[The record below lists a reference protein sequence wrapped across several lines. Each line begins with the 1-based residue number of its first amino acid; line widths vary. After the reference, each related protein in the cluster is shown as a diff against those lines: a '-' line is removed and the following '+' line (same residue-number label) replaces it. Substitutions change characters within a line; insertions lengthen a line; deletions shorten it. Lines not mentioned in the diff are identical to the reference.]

1 MTAIVV
7 GVGIHPQRI
16 KIAPMDL
23 ELLESLTEYGVLG
36 LWTVSLLWRD
46 VSLTRRLNEQQT
58 KFQEQ
63 LDRLELKSEE
73 REDALR
79 ERYDQVIAD
88 FTAQREKMLSE
99 VIVRLERIEET
110 ARKSAEGIAAG
121 LQQMAERYA
130 EERALQRVRDQQ
142 R

>member
-1 MTAIVV
+1 
-7 GVGIHPQRI
+7 
-16 KIAPMDL
+16 MDL

-46 VSLTRRLNEQQT
+46 VSLTRRLNEQQA

-63 LDRLELKSEE
+63 LDRLESKSED

-79 ERYDQVIAD
+79 ERYDQVISD
-88 FTAQREKMLSE
+88 FQTQREKMLAE
-99 VIVRLERIEET
+99 VIARLGRLEET
-110 ARKSAEGIAAG
+110 AKNSAEGIAAG

-130 EERALQRVRDQQ
+130 EERALQRLRDQQ

>member
-1 MTAIVV
+1 
-7 GVGIHPQRI
+7 
-16 KIAPMDL
+16 MDL
-23 ELLESLTEYGVLG
+23 ELLESLPEYGVLG

-46 VSLTRRLNEQQT
+46 VSLTRHLNEQQA

-63 LDRLELKSEE
+63 LDRLESKSED

-79 ERYDQVIAD
+79 ERYDQVISD
-88 FTAQREKMLSE
+88 FQTQREKMLAE
-99 VIVRLERIEET
+99 VIARLERLEET
-110 ARKSAEGIAAG
+110 AKNSAEGIAAG

-130 EERALQRVRDQQ
+130 EERALQRLRDQQ

>member
-1 MTAIVV
+1 
-7 GVGIHPQRI
+7 
-16 KIAPMDL
+16 MDL

>member
-1 MTAIVV
+1 
-7 GVGIHPQRI
+7 
-16 KIAPMDL
+16 MDL

-63 LDRLELKSEE
+63 LDRLETKSED

-79 ERYDQVIAD
+79 ERYDQVISD
-88 FTAQREKMLSE
+88 FQIQREKMLSE
-99 VIVRLERIEET
+99 VIARLERIEET
-110 ARKSAEGIAAG
+110 AKNSAEGIAAG

-130 EERALQRVRDQQ
+130 EERALQRIRDQQ

>member
-1 MTAIVV
+1 
-7 GVGIHPQRI
+7 
-16 KIAPMDL
+16 MDL

-63 LDRLELKSEE
+63 LDRLESKSEE

-99 VIVRLERIEET
+99 VIARLERIEEV
-110 ARKSAEGIAAG
+110 ARKSAEGITAG

-130 EERALQRVRDQQ
+130 EERALQRIRDQQ

>member
-1 MTAIVV
+1 
-7 GVGIHPQRI
+7 
-16 KIAPMDL
+16 
-23 ELLESLTEYGVLG
+23 
-36 LWTVSLLWRD
+36 
-46 VSLTRRLNEQQT
+46 RLNEQQT

-63 LDRLELKSEE
+63 LDRLESKSEE

-99 VIVRLERIEET
+99 VIARLERIEEV
-110 ARKSAEGIAAG
+110 ARKSAEGITAG

-130 EERALQRVRDQQ
+130 EERALQRIRDQQ